1 MKGRI
6 KVVFFL
12 QDFPHKRLERCDKIQ
27 NPVKERNGE
36 DLDVKEI
43 DWKCNRS
50 NEVYPKRAARQD
62 AVNVGE
68 LEG

>member
-1 MKGRI
+1 MKGSILSARLPRFI
-6 KVVFFL
+6 L
-12 QDFPHKRLERCDKIQ
+12 RLERCDKIQ
-27 NPVKERNGE
+27 NPVNGE

-62 AVNVGE
+62 VVNVGE